1 MEDLISIGTIG
12 LIKAINTFN
21 PMKNIK
27 LATYASRCIENEI
40 LMYLRRNNKIRYE
53 VSIDEPLN
61 VDWDGNELLLS
72 DILGTD
78 ENVISKDM
86 EEEVDK
92 KLLRMALEKLNDRE
106 RDIIELRFGINC
118 KDGKERTQKEVADM
132 MGISQSYISR
142 LEKKI
147 MRRLKKEI
155 LKMEQV

>member
-1 MEDLISIGTIG
+1 MIALI
-12 LIKAINTFN
+12 N
-21 PMKNIK
+21 PIVP
-27 LATYASRCIENEI
+27 IENEI